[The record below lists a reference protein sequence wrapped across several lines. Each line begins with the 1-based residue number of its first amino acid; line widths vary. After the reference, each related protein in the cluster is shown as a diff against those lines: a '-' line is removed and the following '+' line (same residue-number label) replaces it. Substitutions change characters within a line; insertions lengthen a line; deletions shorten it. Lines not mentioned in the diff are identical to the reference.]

1 MSGRAEGETNDVLSP
16 DLLDFIVCLNEQKV
30 DFVLVGGYALGV
42 HGVVRA
48 TGDIDFLYRPTKKN
62 IARLCAA
69 MLDFGAPADVID
81 EEALGTPNIVT
92 QFGKPP
98 YRIDLLNSITGVGLA
113 EVWKG
118 ADIVSIEG
126 QNVRVI
132 GLRELKRN
140 KTATGRTKDKDDV
153 RRLNSRKGRGRPA

>member
-1 MSGRAEGETNDVLSP
+1 MSQVGGGNDTDSLPS
-16 DLLDFIVCLNEQKV
+16 DLLDFIVCLNDQKV

-62 IARLCAA
+62 VVRLCAA

-98 YRIDLLNSITGVGLA
+98 HRIDLLNSIDGVALD
-113 EVWKG
+113 EVWK
-118 ADIVSIEG
+118 
-126 QNVRVI
+126 
-132 GLRELKRN
+132 
-140 KTATGRTKDKDDV
+140 
-153 RRLNSRKGRGRPA
+153 